1 MKIGKRLLDKNPL
14 ARAAAWILEK
24 MQDQIVIALILL
36 LTGFFFLFSPSGDVS
51 GIVLMTAVTVLI
63 AGAANIFIHLVLIKW
78 NWLDLVF
85 CFLNALL
92 MTGAIY
98 CLLEP
103 STVELYF
110 RYGMGLFTI
119 VTNLAN
125 LIGVLKLKNKRS
137 WRFWI
142 GLVAFLLMTGLGF
155 VMLFA
160 DVGVIEV
167 LQRVIGVFLILNSIT
182 TIWYCLP

>member
-1 MKIGKRLLDKNPL
+1 MENNPL
-14 ARAAAWILEK
+14 ARFAVWLMDK
-24 MQDQIVIALILL
+24 MKDQIVIALMLL
-36 LTGFFFLFSPSGDVS
+36 MTGFFFLFSPSGDVS
-51 GIVLMTAVTVLI
+51 GIVVMASVTVLI

-78 NWLDLVF
+78 TWIDLAF

-92 MTGAIY
+92 MTGAIF
-98 CLLEP
+98 CLTEP

-110 RYGMGLFTI
+110 RYALGLFTI

-125 LIGVLKLKNKRS
+125 LIGVLKLKDKNS

-142 GLVAFLLMTGLGF
+142 GLVAFVFMTGLGF
-155 VMLFA
+155 VMLFE
-160 DVGVIEV
+160 DVVVIEV
-167 LQRVIGVFLILNSIT
+167 LQRVIGVFLILNSVT